1 MTAKTIEPG
10 FGRRK
15 PGVTRAPIPGC
26 TKSVYQNG
34 RIIVVQLDYIMKKT
48 NIHVNL
54 KIDAAQEFL
63 IRHLVTQTHQTRS
76 DVMREALSIGLK
88 QLARKLPQ

>member
-1 MTAKTIEPG
+1 MNPE
-10 FGRRK
+10 
-15 PGVTRAPIPGC
+15 
-26 TKSVYQNG
+26 Q
-34 RIIVVQLDYIMKKT
+34 IVVQSDYIMKKT

-63 IRHLVTQTHQTRS
+63 IRHLVIQTHQTRS

-88 QLARKLPQ
+88 KLARKLPK

>member
-1 MTAKTIEPG
+1 
-10 FGRRK
+10 
-15 PGVTRAPIPGC
+15 
-26 TKSVYQNG
+26 
-34 RIIVVQLDYIMKKT
+34 MKKT

-63 IRHLVTQTHQTRS
+63 IRHLVNETRQTRS

-88 QLARKLPQ
+88 QLARKLSH

>member
-1 MTAKTIEPG
+1 VIKPG
-10 FGRRK
+10 SEGEK
-15 PGVTRAPIPGC
+15 PGVMRTTDPGSLK
-26 TKSVYQNG
+26 TVYHKSEQ
-34 RIIVVQLDYIMKKT
+34 IVVQSDYIMKKT

-88 QLARKLPQ
+88 KLARRLPK